1 MKNKKSTAKALM
13 FVMLGISVII
23 SIAAIILMFTMKE
36 QSMLARKIMFSGVIA
51 ILEVCYII
59 KFNILDRKN
68 AMFNTTIMTV
78 LMIALAVCLWIF

>member
-1 MKNKKSTAKALM
+1 MKGKKSTAKNFM
-13 FVMLGISVII
+13 FVMLGISVVI
-23 SIAAIILMFTMKE
+23 SITAIILMFTMKE

-59 KFNILDRKN
+59 
-68 AMFNTTIMTV
+68 MTI